1 MENDN
6 MLEFD
11 EQILECFVLESIN
24 DYASIDK
31 SFLASI
37 STMDDEL
44 NSILNN
50 ELIVALEKIIS
61 LMPFPLTIVYEPYYV
76 DRIYRDEYY
85 AYYSR
90 KHFGISRNTKRLIFF
105 KNCHIKENFIDTND
119 DVQKSIE
126 EDLIGM
132 VVIKP
137 TQTIGRTLISPF
149 QLNIPFCYVRTTKF
163 EISILGKIYTI
174 DAFPL
179 SGQDSEVMTCAEV
192 NMWQIMEYFGTRY
205 SNYRTLLPSEMLE
218 LITMTSDVRSL
229 PSDGL
234 TVEQESRVFKNNGLS
249 PKIYYKWLQFDGNR
263 YVETYKPYLKSPSLE
278 EILHFYVESGIPVLI
293 NLREKENREGINH
306 SITCIGHAM
315 NDSLVQLNKVDFDEE
330 NHSGN
335 KENILV
341 DKKKNC
347 EYNKLTVFKSWSAVS
362 GYVIMED
369 HSTPYQI
376 RSLDNLSFGDGEHAI
391 LYEIESFVVP
401 LYKHVFMAAEDA
413 YKIAIDI
420 IDESRESIV
429 ECLHKKGNGKAEEIV
444 IRLFMTTS
452 RAYKQFRTANTCSI
466 NERVFF
472 SQVAY
477 PKFIWVCEYGPPDAY
492 VNHKAVG
499 EFVIDATAFKNS
511 SPVISMRHGASITY
525 RGPNDPEEYARLR
538 RDIPIESEFMMFE
551 QNNLKFTNKKG
562 GHHHG

>member
-6 MLEFD
+6 ILEFE
-11 EQILECFVLESIN
+11 EQIIECYVLESVN
-24 DYASIDK
+24 DFASIDK
-31 SFLASI
+31 SFLTFI
-37 STMDDEL
+37 STMDKEL
-44 NSILNN
+44 NSILNS

-61 LMPFPLTIVYEPYYV
+61 LMSFPLTIVYEPYYV

-105 KNCHIKENFIDTND
+105 KNCYFKENFIDTND
-119 DVQKSIE
+119 DVQKNIE

-205 SNYRTLLPSEMLE
+205 SNYRTLLPSEMLD
-218 LITMTSDVRSL
+218 LITMTSDVRLL

-234 TVEQESRVFKNNGLS
+234 TVEQESHVFKNNGLS

-293 NLREKENREGINH
+293 NLREKGNKEGINH

-330 NHSGN
+330 DHSGN

-347 EYNKLTVFKSWSAVS
+347 EYNELTVLKSWSAVS

-376 RSLDNLSFGDGEHAI
+376 RSWDSLIFGDGENAI

-420 IDESRESIV
+420 IDESRDSIV
-429 ECLHKKGNGKAEEIV
+429 ECLRKKGNGKVEEIV
-444 IRLFMTTS
+444 IRLFLTTS

-477 PKFIWVCEYGPPDAY
+477 PKFIWVCEYGSLDTY

-511 SPVISMRHGASITY
+511 SPVISMRHGESITY
-525 RGPNDPEEYARLR
+525 RGPNDPEEYAGLR

-551 QNNLKFTNKKG
+551 QNNLKLTNKKG